1 MLAAPGPERG
11 VPARMKMDR
20 NGFAFQLCQTGV
32 LLLLIA
38 AGRGAAA
45 QPALAA
51 GEFDC
56 LMDAAQRVKLGAS
69 VTGLIRSVHVGR
81 GDVVRRGDVVAQLA
95 SEVEEANLALARVR
109 AENDAPVASAEQRA
123 EYAERRAGRLQRL
136 RASAAVSEREYD
148 EAATE
153 ARVAALTLRDA
164 RMNLEAARAELLRAE
179 EQVAQR
185 RILSPVDGIVVE
197 RHLSG
202 GEYMHEQAQLLTLA
216 QIDPIHVEVFLPV
229 AYFGQ
234 VSPGD
239 IATVLPEAPVGGH
252 HAAQVSV
259 VDRVM
264 DAASGTFGVRLRLP
278 NPDLALPA
286 GLRCRVRFRAPD

>member
-1 MLAAPGPERG
+1 MPLA
-11 VPARMKMDR
+11 
-20 NGFAFQLCQTGV
+20 LV
-32 LLLLIA
+32 LSS
-38 AGRGAAA
+38 GAAA
-45 QPALAA
+45 QPAPLLRE

-56 LMDAAQRVKLGAS
+56 LMDATQRVKLGAS
-69 VTGLIRSVHVGR
+69 VTGLIRSVEVSR
-81 GDVVRRGDVVAQLA
+81 GDVVRRGQLVAQLA

-123 EYAERRAGRLQRL
+123 DYARRRAGRLERL
-136 RASAAVSEREYD
+136 RAGNAVSEREYD

-164 RMNLEAARAELLRAE
+164 QMNLQAARAELLRAE

-197 RHLSG
+197 RHLAG
-202 GEYMHEQAQLLTLA
+202 GEYLHEQAQLLTLA

-229 AYFGQ
+229 SYFGQ
-234 VSPGD
+234 VKLGD
-239 IATVLPEAPVGGH
+239 IAIVLPEAPVGGS
-252 HAAQVSV
+252 HAAEVSV

-278 NPDLALPA
+278 NPDLSLPA
-286 GLRCRVRFRAPD
+286 GLRCRIRFRESG

>member
-1 MLAAPGPERG
+1 
-11 VPARMKMDR
+11 
-20 NGFAFQLCQTGV
+20 
-32 LLLLIA
+32 
-38 AGRGAAA
+38 
-45 QPALAA
+45 
-51 GEFDC
+51 
-56 LMDAAQRVKLGAS
+56 
-69 VTGLIRSVHVGR
+69 
-81 GDVVRRGDVVAQLA
+81 
-95 SEVEEANLALARVR
+95 VR

-197 RHLSG
+197 RHLAG

-229 AYFGQ
+229 AFYGQ
-234 VSPGD
+234 IATGD
-239 IATVLPEAPVGGH
+239 VATVLPEAPVGGE
-252 HAAQVSV
+252 HAARVSV

-264 DAASGTFGVRLRLP
+264 DAASGTFGVRLLLP

-286 GLRCRVRFRAPD
+286 GLRCRIRFRAPG

>member
-1 MLAAPGPERG
+1 MS
-11 VPARMKMDR
+11 MDR
-20 NGFAFQLCQTGV
+20 TPSAPKPLRLVALPLALV
-32 LLLLIA
+32 LSA
-38 AGRGAAA
+38 GAAA
-45 QPALAA
+45 QPATSLRE

-69 VTGLIRSVHVGR
+69 VTGLIRSVQVSR
-81 GDVVRRGDVVAQLA
+81 GDVVRQGEQVAQLA

-123 EYAERRAGRLQRL
+123 DYARRRAGRLERL
-136 RASAAVSEREYD
+136 RAGNAVSEREYD

-164 RMNLEAARAELLRAE
+164 QMNLQAARAELLRAE

-185 RILSPVDGIVVE
+185 RILSPVAGIVVE
-197 RHLSG
+197 RHLAA
-202 GEYMHEQAQLLTLA
+202 GEYLHEQAQLLTLA

-234 VSPGD
+234 VRLGD
-239 IATVLPEAPVGGH
+239 IATVLPEAPVGGA
-252 HAAQVSV
+252 HAAAVSV

-278 NPDLALPA
+278 NPDLTLPA
-286 GLRCRVRFRAPD
+286 GLRCRIRFREGG